1 MIRAAVFDLG
11 GVLEIVDDERWLPEW
26 VSRWEHAAGVEA
38 GSFARATATLPPVSS
53 EDELRRRL
61 QTSLAL
67 TDRDADRAMS
77 EFWDAYCGELDV
89 EMRDFVRELAASMTV
104 AALSNSADGA
114 RREDDRRYG
123 FGTIFDLLV
132 YSHEVGME
140 KPDAAIYRH
149 TQEALGIGAHEIV
162 FVDDRESAIEG
173 ARTAGWHTVHHE
185 STPRSIVTMRAIIEE
200 QATTP

>member
-11 GVLEIVDDERWLPEW
+11 GVLEIVDDDRWLPEW

-38 GSFARATATLPPVSS
+38 GSYARATATMPPMSS
-53 EDELRRRL
+53 EGELRRRL
-61 QTSLAL
+61 QNSLAL
-67 TDRDADRAMS
+67 TDRDADRAIS

-123 FGTIFDLLV
+123 FGGLFDLLV

-149 TQEALGIGAHEIV
+149 TQAALGIGAHEIV
-162 FVDDRESAIEG
+162 FVDDRESAVEG
-173 ARTAGWHTVHHE
+173 ARAVGWHAVRHE
-185 STPRSIVTMRAIIEE
+185 STPQSFTAVRTIIDEQRAE
-200 QATTP
+200 P